1 MRKIYIIQLLLL
13 CCLSITAQKGGKSIT
28 VSGKVIDP
36 AYNNEAI
43 IGANVHLKDRP
54 GVGTTTDVNGHFSIQ
69 TNKGDVLLFDYIG
82 YDRQEYQVVGEKHDL
97 VIKLLA
103 GDTKLDEVVVVGMGT
118 QRKVSVVGAIT
129 NMKMS
134 ELTAPGTSINNT
146 LGGRVPGII
155 SMQSSGEPGKNI
167 SEFWI
172 RGIGTFG
179 ANASALVLIDG
190 LEGDLSQ
197 VDPADVESFSVLKDA
212 SATAVYGVRGAN
224 GVILVTTKRG
234 TVDKLRIT
242 ARVNYT
248 ISQLKRL
255 PDYLGAY
262 DYARLANE
270 ARVVSGE
277 KELYSPMEMDLI
289 KYKLD
294 PDLYPDVNWQ
304 EEILNKTSLQQTYYV
319 NVQGGGSVARYFV
332 SLGMSNESAAYIQ
345 DPNSRYKAKTGYS
358 TYNYRSNLDINIT
371 KTTTAYVGIDGY
383 FSNKSEPGMAN
394 TDYLWYAQSALTP
407 LTIPTQFSTGQLPA
421 YGPEDRYSPYVM
433 LNYTGTS
440 KSETYKNMVTIA
452 LSQDMSFLLKGLK
465 LRAQGAIDNI
475 SYYTEV
481 RSLLPDMYAAVG
493 RSTTG
498 ELQLVKKI
506 DAKAVSFGNSVDQFR
521 KYHFEATANY
531 ETLINEDHR
540 VGALVYYYMSD
551 QKKTKDIDYKNSM
564 TAIPQRYQG
573 ISGRLTYGYKDTYF
587 LDANFGYTGS
597 ENFKPGQQF
606 GFFPSGAIGWVPSNY
621 DFMKKAMP
629 WLDFLKIR
637 FSYGQVGND
646 RISKKRFPYLT
657 IINSS
662 APVGWGGRYS
672 NGVNEEI
679 VGADNLAWEKSTKAD
694 LGLEAKFFG
703 EKLSFVVDYFND
715 QRDGIFQQRT
725 QVPDFAGI
733 ITMPYGNVG
742 KMRSYGADGNVT
754 YTQNFGKDFSFT
766 VRGNF
771 TYSTNEVQNWEQAYP
786 KYNYQQIQGLPLNVQ
801 RGYIALGLFR
811 DDQDVASSPTQ
822 FGKVRPG
829 DIKYKDVNA
838 DGKITTDD
846 QVPLSYNNYP
856 RLMYGFGGEFKYK
869 SLTFA
874 CMFKGTGNTDY
885 YKVGK
890 GNDMGYVPFYD
901 SAVGNVPSIVADQA
915 NRWTPA
921 WYSGDPSTENP
932 NAMFP
937 RLSYGKNDNN
947 SQLSTFW
954 KGNSKYL
961 RLQEVS
967 VNYNLKTKGFLKK
980 TGIQSFDF
988 QVVGYD
994 LAVWDNV
1001 KLVDPEQAEKNGRAY
1016 PIPARY
1022 AFQMY
1027 VNF

>member
-1 MRKIYIIQLLLL
+1 MRRIYIIQFLLL
-13 CCLSITAQKGGKSIT
+13 CCLSIMAQKGGKSIT
-28 VSGKVIDP
+28 VSGMVVDP
-36 AYNNEAI
+36 SYNNEAI

-54 GVGTTTDVNGHFSIQ
+54 GVGTTTDVNGRFSIQ

-82 YDRQEYQVVGEKHDL
+82 YDRQEYVVVEEKKDL

-103 GDTKLDEVVVVGMGT
+103 GETKLDEVVVVGMGT

-134 ELTAPGTSINNT
+134 ELTVPGTSITNT

-155 SMQSSGEPGKNI
+155 SMQASGEPGKNI

-190 LEGDLSQ
+190 LEGNLSQ

-234 TVDKLRIT
+234 TVDKMRIT
-242 ARVNYT
+242 ARANFT

-255 PDYLGAY
+255 PHYLGAY
-262 DYARLANE
+262 DYAKLANE

-289 KYKLD
+289 QYKLD
-294 PDLYPDVNWQ
+294 PDLYPDVDWQ
-304 EEILNKTSLQQTYYV
+304 KEILNQTSLQQTYYL

-345 DPNSRYKAKTGYS
+345 DPNSRYKANTGYS
-358 TYNYRSNLDINIT
+358 TYNYRSNLDLNLT
-371 KTTTAYVGIDGY
+371 KTTTVYLGLDGY

-394 TDYLWYAQSALTP
+394 TDYLWSAQATLTP
-407 LTIPTQFSTGQLPA
+407 LTIPTRYSTGHLPA
-421 YGPEDRYSPYVM
+421 YGPTDAYSPYVM
-433 LNYTGTS
+433 LNHTGMAMR
-440 KSETYKNMVTIA
+440 ETYKNMVTLA
-452 LSQDMSFLLKGLK
+452 MTQDMSFLLKGLK
-465 LRAQGAIDNI
+465 IRAQGAIDNI
-475 SYYTEV
+475 NYYDETRYV
-481 RSLLPDMYAAVG
+481 LPDMYSAVG

-506 DAKAVSFGNSVDQFR
+506 NAQAVSFNNSKNQWR
-521 KYHFEATANY
+521 KYHFEANMNY
-531 ETLINEDHR
+531 ETVIDKDHR

-551 QKKTKDIDYKNSM
+551 QRATKDITSSM

-587 LDANFGYTGS
+587 IDGNFGYTGS

-606 GFFPSGAIGWVPSNY
+606 GFFPSGAVGWVPSNY
-621 DFMKKAMP
+621 EFFKKSMP
-629 WLDFLKIR
+629 WFDFLKVR

-657 IINSS
+657 IINSN
-662 APVGWGGRYS
+662 AATGWGSPYGK
-672 NGVNEEI
+672 GVNEEV

-694 LGLEAKFFG
+694 VGLEAKFLG

-742 KMRSYGADGNVT
+742 KMRSYGADGNVA
-754 YTQNFGKDFSFT
+754 YTQNFGKDFTFT

-771 TYSTNEVQNWEQAYP
+771 TYSTNDVQNWEQAYP
-786 KYNYQQIQGLPLNVQ
+786 KYDYQQIQGLPLNVQ

-811 DDQDVASSPTQ
+811 DDQDVASSPSQ
-822 FGKVRPG
+822 FGALRPG
-829 DIKYKDVNA
+829 DIKYKDVNG

-846 QVPLSYNNYP
+846 QVPLSYANYP
-856 RLMYGFGGEFKYK
+856 RLMYGFGAEFRYK

-885 YKVGK
+885 YNVGK
-890 GNDMGYVPFYD
+890 GYEMGYLPFHGG
-901 SAVGNVPSIVADQA
+901 AVGNVLTIVADQA

-921 WYSGDPSTENP
+921 SYSGNPLTENP

-937 RLSYGKNDNN
+937 RLSYGKNENN

-967 VNYNLKTKGFLKK
+967 VNYNLKTSGFMKK

-988 QVVGYD
+988 QVVGYN
-994 LAVWDNV
+994 LAVWDDV
-1001 KLVDPEQAEKNGRAY
+1001 KIVDPEQAEKNGRAY